1 MGRLAGF
8 LDSVLLR
15 KRVGSSLFGL
25 PVSGPAQAFAGELDP
40 MGVVNQ
46 AVEDGVGVG
55 RVAEY
60 RRAPPFLIG

>member
-1 MGRLAGF
+1 MGRLVGF

-25 PVSGPAQAFAGELDP
+25 PVSDPAQAFAGEFDP
-40 MGVVNQ
+40 VGVVNKPIQ
-46 AVEDGVGVG
+46 DGVGIG
-55 RVAEY
+55 LVAEY